1 MLPLQV
7 DPAFDPTV
15 LLLSLLALIAYAIV
29 GGLVERDAKNHSVDR
44 PLGWGAAVFVAMLLG
59 TLFVDRQIFGAIV
72 AGGLVIIF
80 YVLVA
85 RN

>member
-1 MLPLQV
+1 MPMAV
-7 DPAFDPTV
+7 PH
-15 LLLSLLALIAYAIV
+15 SRYSY
-29 GGLVERDAKNHSVDR
+29 SVDR

-59 TLFVDRQIFGAIV
+59 TLFVDRQILGAIV